1 VAVPAV
7 PGVPEVSPPPVT
19 PEILG
24 LRLPSRSDSI
34 VQARNT
40 AGLSS
45 SRADSP
51 VVGRT
56 QLVSK

>member
-1 VAVPAV
+1 MPAV
-7 PGVPEVSPPPVT
+7 PGVPEVSHPPAT

-24 LRLPSRSDSI
+24 LRLPSRRDSI

-40 AGLSS
+40 AGLTS

-56 QLVSK
+56 QLVNK